1 MPETKKTEEK
11 KDVKITQ
18 EEADNV
24 RELQNKYTQI
34 TVNMGQLSI
43 AREKMKENLI
53 EEYQT
58 VTIIDEEDENIDT
71 NSSKQDNLDAEKI
84 EDAFS
89 DSR

>member
-43 AREKMKENLI
+43 ARE
-53 EEYQT
+53 
-58 VTIIDEEDENIDT
+58 
-71 NSSKQDNLDAEKI
+71 
-84 EDAFS
+84 
-89 DSR
+89 

>member
-24 RELQNKYTQI
+24 RELQNKYTLI

-43 AREKMKENLI
+43 AREKMKENLDAMETQR
-53 EEYQT
+53 EELLAQHNT
-58 VTIIDEEDENIDT
+58 AQEE
-71 NSSKQDNLDAEKI
+71 EK
-84 EDAFS
+84 
-89 DSR
+89 R